1 MICGHCKDKHSTVGE
16 VRTCSQSTGLVPK
29 PKTQVTVTSPGMYR
43 IGDDVF
49 QVVFNKDQTRLYAK
63 KLVATYVAGKVH
75 RIDFNYAAGDVYR
88 LEPEHRMTVAQVAE
102 LGELTGFCWVCR
114 RALKVAKSIAAGIG
128 PVCAKKV

>member
-16 VRTCSQSTGLVPK
+16 VRACFQTAGFTPRL
-29 PKTQVTVTSPGMYR
+29 KTEVTVTAPGMYR
-43 IGDDVF
+43 LGADVF
-49 QVVFNKDQTRLYAK
+49 QVVFNASQTRLYAK
-63 KLVATYVAGKVH
+63 KLVPTYVGDKVH
-75 RIDFNYAAGDVYR
+75 RIDFEYSKGDIYR